1 MEEARWCHLGQW
13 VPLIL
18 PTKPW
23 CQPPLDN
30 GTSLFFVLPA
40 ISWYFLYLPVCALRQ
55 VLSLPGSCTQMP
67 SAYVQTYPTQFYNT
81 PPSTRPPHP
90 RLANRRPLKIG
101 AHRTPLCR
109 AARNRWSDTFQRE
122 ASLPVSSR
130 GDYFSAWKTESAG
143 KSVIRGLG
151 PSCPVRTGTDNVTS
165 LVTIQRVFLSIQR
178 TIVDN
183 YTCY

>member
-1 MEEARWCHLGQW
+1 MPLRSMGSPYPSNKAMVSATLGQRH
-13 VPLIL
+13 
-18 PTKPW
+18 
-23 CQPPLDN
+23 QPI
-30 GTSLFFVLPA
+30 F
-40 ISWYFLYLPVCALRQ
+40 CAACNL
-55 VLSLPGSCTQMP
+55 VVFSLPSCLCAP
-67 SAYVQTYPTQFYNT
+67 SSSFTPRLMHSNAVRLCANVSHTILQY